1 MGVLPSRLV
10 RPSEAEGFSP
20 LPTKTTLNET
30 IVPNANKK
38 SSCYIATA
46 VDKVCNRVGIF
57 ST

>member
-1 MGVLPSRLV
+1 MV